1 MRIIDGK
8 EVNNI
13 SEAWDLLPVELKE
26 HSLRVAEYS
35 KIAFA
40 KICTMDLYLGV
51 PRAERELQKERT
63 NNAYEAGLYHDIGKL
78 LLDDEPIIEEEVLD
92 EAGSVPA
99 DHTIH
104 GKELFLELYPDVNR
118 MLVTD
123 KNMIMGGIA
132 EHHERPNGSG
142 IPYGLKEDKL
152 SYMGRIVGIAD
163 MLDHIAMTIT
173 SENPIGEA
181 LKAMKPLVET
191 GVIDKDFFRAFT
203 GSGAKLKKVFRRGA
217 GDDAS
222 ALPVVDAWIRRRPS
236 RPMSLVYKKAELKG
250 RNVYYAEMRFK
261 GNKGNDLKYD
271 EISKT
276 LRAGKLINHLAEYFT
291 YELLDALN
299 RFRICGI
306 ETDAMVIYF
315 PDAVMKTFGIA
326 GKVKQ
331 ALLDEKISPDDIII
345 VYSNEIRNV
354 KSLNDIGVEVLTEVE
369 LDTYLVIKDDEFKD
383 EEDIVAERI
392 KQLRIERGE
401 DSE

>member
-123 KNMIMGGIA
+123 KNMIMGGIT
-132 EHHERPNGSG
+132 EHHERLNGSG
-142 IPYGLKEDKL
+142 TPYGLKEDKL

-326 GKVKQ
+326 GKIKQ

>member
-8 EVNNI
+8 EVNTI
-13 SEAWDLLPVELKE
+13 SEAWDILPVELKE

-63 NNAYEAGLYHDIGKL
+63 NNAYESGLYHDIGKL
-78 LLDDEPIIEEEVLD
+78 LLDEEPIIDEEVLAED
-92 EAGSVPA
+92 GKVPA

-104 GKELFLELYPDVNR
+104 GKELFLELYPNVNR

-123 KNMIMGGIA
+123 KNMILGGIT
-132 EHHERPNGSG
+132 EHHERMNGSG
-142 IPYGLKEDKL
+142 TPYGLVGDKI
-152 SYMGRIVGIAD
+152 SYVGKIVAIAD

-173 SENPIGEA
+173 SENPIAEA
-181 LKAMKPLVET
+181 LKVMKPLVEQN
-191 GVIDKDFFRAFT
+191 VIDGDFFKAFT
-203 GSGAKLKKVFRRGA
+203 GNGAKLKKVFKRGA
-217 GDDAS
+217 GDDAA
-222 ALPVVDAWIRRRPS
+222 ALPTVDTFIRRRS
-236 RPMSLVYKKAELKG
+236 NRPMSLVYKRGELKG
-250 RNVYYAEMRFK
+250 RNVCYAEMRFK
-261 GNKGNDLKYD
+261 GNKGNDLKFED
-271 EISKT
+271 VSKA
-276 LRAGKLINHLAEYFT
+276 LRSGKLINHLAEYFT
-291 YELLDALN
+291 YELLDTLN
-299 RFRICGI
+299 RFRTCGI
-306 ETDAMVIYF
+306 EMDAMVIYF

-326 GKVKQ
+326 NKVKQ
-331 ALLDEKISPDDIII
+331 ALLDEKISSDDMII

-354 KSLNDIGVEVLTEVE
+354 KSLNDIGIEVITEVE

-392 KQLRIERGE
+392 KQLKIERGE